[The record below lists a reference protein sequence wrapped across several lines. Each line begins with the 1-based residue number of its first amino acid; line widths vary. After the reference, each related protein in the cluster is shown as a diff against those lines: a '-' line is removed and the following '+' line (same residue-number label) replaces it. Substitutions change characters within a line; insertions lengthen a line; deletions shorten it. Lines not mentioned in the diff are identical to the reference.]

1 MSNKQETLKET
12 KESLLIVVVSLIGAV
27 CIYPSLAAPNL
38 TMPDFLFYG
47 IGFSVV
53 GTLAIVYL
61 IKMVWINL

>member
-12 KESLLIVVVSLIGAV
+12 MESLLIVVVSLIGAA
-27 CIYPSLAAPNL
+27 CIYPSLSAPNL
-38 TMPDFLFYG
+38 TLHDFFIYG
-47 IGFSVV
+47 IGFSLV

>member
-12 KESLLIVVVSLIGAV
+12 MESLLIVVVSLIGAV

-38 TMPDFLFYG
+38 TTHDFFIYG
-47 IGFSVV
+47 IGFSLV